1 VHHHPGQWRGPLLP
15 SPQALFPDGPPT
27 GQVVIQS
34 GNTTICTIT
43 LDNGRG
49 SCNLTARQLAPG
61 SYPLTAVY
69 GGEDFTGSTSAST
82 TLTVTP

>member
-1 VHHHPGQWRGPLLP
+1 MTINAGSVALCTITLANGPT
-15 SPQALFPDGPPT
+15 T
-27 GQVVIQS
+27 GQVVIQ
-34 GNTTICTIT
+34 GGTTTICTIT

-69 GGEDFTGSTSAST
+69 GGDEDFTGSTSAST